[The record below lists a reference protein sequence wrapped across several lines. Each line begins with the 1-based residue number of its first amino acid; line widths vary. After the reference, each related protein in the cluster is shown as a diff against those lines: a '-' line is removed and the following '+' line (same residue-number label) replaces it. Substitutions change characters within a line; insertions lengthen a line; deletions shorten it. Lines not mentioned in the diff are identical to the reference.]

1 MDLPGVLKELAPR
14 LKGNWI
20 VSDGALLGLIREGG
34 LLSYD
39 DDIDLILDED
49 CKIDLNGSGLKIQE
63 YYICDKIYNPNNEI
77 VKVNKWTEYC
87 GYIKMN
93 NMNLGRKDILSLASK
108 SYKEEGKDIE
118 FTKNH
123 IDIFRVKKDSST
135 GKYLFK
141 GSWAKFQPHQYY
153 TEDEMKG
160 CTDHTLG
167 FPVRIPKNAEEVLER
182 IYGKD
187 WRTPNKDFKYY

>member
-1 MDLPGVLKELAPR
+1 MDLVGVLKELVSR

-20 VSDGALLGLIREGG
+20 VSDGALLGLIRGGG
-34 LLSYD
+34 LIEYD
-39 DDIDLILDED
+39 NDIDLILDED
-49 CKIDLNGSGLKIQE
+49 CEIDLNGSSLKIQE
-63 YYICDKIYNPNNEI
+63 YYICDKIYHPENEI
-77 VKVNKWTEYC
+77 VKANKWTEYC

-93 NMNLGRKDILSLASK
+93 NMKLGRKDILSLASK
-108 SYKEEGKDIE
+108 TYKEEGKDIE

-123 IDIFRVKKDSST
+123 IDIFRVKKDTST

-141 GSWAKFQPHQYY
+141 GSWGKFQPHQYY

-160 CTDHTLG
+160 CVDNTLG
-167 FPVRIPKNAEEVLER
+167 FPVRIPCNAEEVLER

-187 WRTPNKDFKYY
+187 WRIPNKDFKYY